1 MIFKNS
7 TLKKAENL
15 LKESGYTIRYEKGN
29 FAPGFCILEEKK
41 VIVINKYYS
50 VEAKVSALLE
60 IMTTLRIASENLS
73 PESKAFYE
81 KIVQLKLNNL
91 E

>member
-1 MIFKNS
+1 MIFKSS

-15 LKESGYTIRYEKGN
+15 LKESGYTLRYEKGN
-29 FAPGFCILEEKK
+29 FAPGFCILEDKK

-60 IMTTLRIASENLS
+60 IMSTLKINSENLS
-73 PESKAFYE
+73 PESRAFYE
-81 KIVQLKLNNL
+81 KIAQLKLNNL
-91 E
+91 